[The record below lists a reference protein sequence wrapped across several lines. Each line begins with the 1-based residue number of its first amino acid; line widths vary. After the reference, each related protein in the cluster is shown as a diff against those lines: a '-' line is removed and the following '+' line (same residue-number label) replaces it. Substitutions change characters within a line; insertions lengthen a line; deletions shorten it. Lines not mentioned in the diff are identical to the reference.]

1 MQLHSDLE
9 VVFGANPS
17 TGQGGSLAQVL
28 TLTEN
33 QIEVSAPA
41 SSASSASVLLRD
53 TLTGQAFMLP
63 GAYTYIASSQSHVGG
78 ACGSVIP
85 TAPPGWRDL
94 LSAGGWLL
102 FLLVICLGRARR
114 GSLAALGVRDH

>member
-33 QIEVSAPA
+33 QIEVSAPPW
-41 SSASSASVLLRD
+41 SASSASVLLRD
-53 TLTGQAFMLP
+53 SLTGQAFMLT
-63 GAYTYIASSQSHVGG
+63 GAYTYIASNQSNVGG

-85 TAPPGWRDL
+85 TAPPR
-94 LSAGGWLL
+94 
-102 FLLVICLGRARR
+102 
-114 GSLAALGVRDH
+114 LA